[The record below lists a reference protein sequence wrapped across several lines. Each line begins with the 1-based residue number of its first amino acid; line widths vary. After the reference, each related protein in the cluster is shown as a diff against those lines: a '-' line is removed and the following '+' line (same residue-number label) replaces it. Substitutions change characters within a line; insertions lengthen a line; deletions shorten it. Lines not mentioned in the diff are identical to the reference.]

1 MSSALLLFTALTLT
15 ACTDSSP
22 VAPDAARLEA
32 AGSASLERS
41 SESSEGTE
49 HVTKPVSF
57 TMEGGH
63 CGLTTTVTGNG
74 VLQRVTRS
82 YQSRNGV
89 WHVSFQEVATGTA
102 IGADGS
108 RYTFYYAISA
118 TSVNPT
124 GPNDLRVIDIVDFF
138 SLNGRGSAPNV
149 TVFIKGRFTYPDFVA
164 IGTPVVLGAGI
175 ACDPI

>member
-15 ACTDSSP
+15 ACTDSGP

-41 SESSEGTE
+41 SEGSEGTE

-57 TMEGGH
+57 TIAGGD
-63 CGLTTTVTGNG
+63 CGLRTTVTGNG
-74 VLQRVTRS
+74 ILQRVERS
-82 YQSRNGV
+82 YQSRNGA
-89 WHVSFQEVATGTA
+89 WHVSFKEIANGTA
-102 IGADGS
+102 RGADGS
-108 RYTFYYAISA
+108 RYTFYYAITA

-124 GPNDLRVIDIVDFF
+124 GPNDFTIIDIVDFF
-138 SLNGRGSAPNV
+138 SLNGRGKAPDM
-149 TVFIKGRFTYPDFVA
+149 TVYIKGRFEYPSFKPV
-164 IGTPVVLGAGI
+164 GTPVVRGPGI